1 MSTDCNHIIVAYKNP
16 KQDHSSLKTIFKNS
30 KIHYLFENKE
40 EFSNLSCN
48 EILEE
53 IKSRFPSFVCSS
65 QINTA
70 YIVLNGPS
78 HLSALI
84 LRHWV
89 YECGVTTWNIISWD
103 SDLRRYVI
111 KDTEKCIL

>member
-1 MSTDCNHIIVAYKNP
+1 MTTEQNLIIVAYKNP
-16 KQDHSSLKTIFKNS
+16 KQDHSSLKTIFKNT
-30 KIHYLFENKE
+30 KIHYLFESKE

-48 EILEE
+48 EIVQE
-53 IKSRFPSFVCSS
+53 IRKRFPDTTCICQNV
-65 QINTA
+65 

-84 LRHWV
+84 LSYWL
-89 YECGVTTWNIISWD
+89 YDYDTKYWNIISWD